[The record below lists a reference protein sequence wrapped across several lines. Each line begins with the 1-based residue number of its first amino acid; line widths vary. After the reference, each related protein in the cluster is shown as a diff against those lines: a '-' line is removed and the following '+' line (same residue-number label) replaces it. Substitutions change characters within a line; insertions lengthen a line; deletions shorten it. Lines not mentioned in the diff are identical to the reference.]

1 MNNKLI
7 VRKIL
12 VLYYIIFCISLI
24 DIIIKFYRNNDQI
37 KIISLSLKDKLSYIL
52 NIYFVTKEVN
62 NHIVIDNNN
71 NNNNNNTNINT
82 YYNSYTNTK
91 TIVRVNPKKYI
102 LYTSKYNSINNISSY
117 YFENICNDL
126 YKISIIQ
133 KEQIKRLIFYYKNLL
148 IIKIFIS
155 YNHILLIIILI
166 RICYNYSKDI
176 L

>member
-24 DIIIKFYRNNDQI
+24 DIVIKFYRNNDQI

-62 NHIVIDNNN
+62 NNIVIDNNN
-71 NNNNNNTNINT
+71 NNNNTTNINT

-102 LYTSKYNSINNISSY
+102 LYTSKYSSINNISSY
-117 YFENICNDL
+117 YFENVCNDL

-133 KEQIKRLIFYYKNLL
+133 KEQIKRLIFYYK
-148 IIKIFIS
+148 IFIS

-166 RICYNYSKDI
+166 RIYYNYSKDI